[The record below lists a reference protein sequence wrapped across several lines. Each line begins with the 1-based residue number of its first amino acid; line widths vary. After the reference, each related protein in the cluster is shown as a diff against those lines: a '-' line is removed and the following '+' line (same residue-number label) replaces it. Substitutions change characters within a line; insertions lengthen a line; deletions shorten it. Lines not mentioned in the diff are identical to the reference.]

1 MTENEINRII
11 QNFYLSYGLTKK
23 DLKNQ
28 VLNASTALK
37 KSNFFNA
44 PEFQKNW
51 DYTRKALFK
60 TEILTYSNARDI
72 GLVMAIFSRETGPL
86 NYRYYKCIKKNQLDK
101 KYVTSGADVH
111 KDGIAGF
118 DFMLSG
124 GQKRFHTNSFKKANI
139 TWEKV
144 DAAEFRNGK
153 TVQRPAR
160 IKVKDFLFSGFSMV
174 AFSNKRLKEEI
185 DDFESLSKESKRVWA
200 ALFFAGS
207 GYAKH
212 MKKVI
217 GKHCD
222 NKGIRKD
229 YNLITDSSIKSSSN
243 WKNTNAR
250 LINAR
255 RMGLKAEVYNQI
267 LEMEFLDIDMDALF
281 NKVKDSLKNLW

>member
-1 MTENEINRII
+1 MTENEINGII
-11 QNFYLSYGLTKK
+11 QNFYPSYGLAKK

-28 VLNASTALK
+28 VLNVNTALK
-37 KSNFFNA
+37 KAEFFNA
-44 PEFQKNW
+44 KEFQKNW
-51 DYTRKALFK
+51 DYTRLALFK
-60 TEILTYSNARDI
+60 TEILGYSNARDI

-86 NYRYYKCIKKNQLDK
+86 NYRYYKSFKKNQLDK

-124 GQKRFHTNSFKKANI
+124 GQKRFHTTSFKKANI

-144 DAAEFRNGK
+144 DASEFRNGK

-160 IKVKDFLFSGFSMV
+160 IKVKDFLFSGFSMI

-185 DDFESLSKESKRVWA
+185 DDFESLSKEAKRVWA

-207 GYAKH
+207 GYARH

-217 GKHCD
+217 AKHCD
-222 NKGIRKD
+222 TKGIKKD
-229 YNLITDSSIKSSSN
+229 YNLIIDSSMKSTSN
-243 WKNTNAR
+243 WKNVNSR
-250 LINAR
+250 LTNAR
-255 RMGLKAEVYNQI
+255 RMGLKSEIFDQI
-267 LEMEFLDIDMDALF
+267 LEMEFLDIDMESLF
-281 NKVKDSLKNLW
+281 NKVKDSFKNLW